1 MKRDLDL
8 IRKILLKIE
17 DSNVDE
23 ALTNIQIEGHEHDE
37 TAYHISLLKSAG
49 FIEGEILYE
58 IGSGVPSAYMIFG
71 MTWEGHDFLDA
82 CRNEKIW
89 VKAKEKLKTVGDEVP
104 LEVLK
109 KVLIELISNQ
119 VLGT

>member
-58 IGSGVPSAYMIFG
+58 IGSVVPSAYMIFG

-82 CRNEKIW
+82 CRNEGIW

>member
-49 FIEGEILYE
+49 FIEGEILYGM
-58 IGSGVPSAYMIFG
+58 GSVVPSAYMIFG

-82 CRNEKIW
+82 CRNEGIW

>member
-82 CRNEKIW
+82 CRNEGIW